1 MQVRAINALDLK
13 TLSMDTVEVLQRMV
27 PQEQEVKAYRDY
39 NTAGKDVELLTE
51 EDRLMRQFSCVE
63 RFGTKLQI
71 MSFMSSFKD
80 NVGVVRPQINSVTMA
95 SKSVK

>member
-1 MQVRAINALDLK
+1 MRAINALDLK

-27 PQEQEVKAYRDY
+27 PQEQEIKAYRDY
-39 NTAGKDVELLTE
+39 NTAGKDVDLLTD
-51 EDRLMRQFSCVE
+51 EDKLMRQFSCVE

-71 MSFMSSFKD
+71 MSFMASFKD
-80 NVGVVRPQINSVTMA
+80 NVDVVRPQINSVAMA

>member
-1 MQVRAINALDLK
+1 
-13 TLSMDTVEVLQRMV
+13 
-27 PQEQEVKAYRDY
+27 
-39 NTAGKDVELLTE
+39 
-51 EDRLMRQFSCVE
+51 MRQFSCVE